1 MKILTAESVMPEA
14 YTAQTDDQINWFS
27 LGFKATPFNNSHAD
41 SNLFFKSQALIY
53 TLNKLCT
60 LDTSETCTTFL
71 VGQKGCGKSTC
82 LRALKKIRSHY
93 HSILLIGTSG
103 LNPQNLLKTLMS
115 DSSHLVELS
124 RTPSTEDCISLLKS
138 LSAQKQQIRLLV
150 YNADRLPKETVSLIK
165 KLSSI
170 QPNGSQLQFVLCAE
184 KKKMHA
190 DIAGDAQLKTQVV
203 QLDNLTRLETEKYL
217 ALKLQL
223 STDSKR
229 CPMIPKDYIDQLYHR
244 TQGNLFRINQDAAR
258 SLPEHL
264 NVQETPAS
272 QPQTWEQ
279 YQRFLPLALLPLA
292 AIAAIVTQYATNTQS
307 QQALPRIEQ
316 VQKLTPPPPTARQV
330 SKLLYAL
337 SQPEMKSNHP

>member
-1 MKILTAESVMPEA
+1 MPEA

-27 LGFKATPFNNSHAD
+27 LGFKATPFNNRRTDNS
-41 SNLFFKSQALIY
+41 LFFKSQALIN

-71 VGQKGCGKSTC
+71 VGQRGCGKSTC

-93 HSILLIGTSG
+93 QSMLLIGTSG
-103 LNPQNLLKTLMS
+103 LNPQNLLKSLMNN
-115 DSSHLVELS
+115 SSHLVELS
-124 RTPSTEDCISLLKS
+124 RAPSTEDCIALLKS
-138 LSAQKQQIRLLV
+138 LSAHKQQVRLLID
-150 YNADRLPKETVSLIK
+150 NADQLPKDTVSLIK

-190 DIAGDAQLKTQVV
+190 NIAGDAQLKTQVV

-264 NVQETPAS
+264 HIQETPAV
-272 QPQTWEQ
+272 QPSIWIQ

-292 AIAAIVTQYATNTQS
+292 ALSVIVTQYAANTSS
-307 QQALPRIEQ
+307 QQPSPRLEQ
-316 VQKLTPPPPTARQV
+316 VQKLSSPPPTARQV

-337 SQPEMKSNHP
+337 SQPEMKSNP

>member
-138 LSAQKQQIRLLV
+138 LSAQKQQIRLLID
-150 YNADRLPKETVSLIK
+150 NADQLPKETVSLIK

-229 CPMIPKDYIDQLYHR
+229 CPMIPKDYIDEHKETYFVSTKMQFDPYRSILMSRKHRLHSLKHGNSINAFFHLLYYHLLRSQLLSR
-244 TQGNLFRINQDAAR
+244 NM
-258 SLPEHL
+258 
-264 NVQETPAS
+264 
-272 QPQTWEQ
+272 PQTHKANRH
-279 YQRFLPLALLPLA
+279 YRA
-292 AIAAIVTQYATNTQS
+292 S
-307 QQALPRIEQ
+307 
-316 VQKLTPPPPTARQV
+316 
-330 SKLLYAL
+330 SK
-337 SQPEMKSNHP
+337 SKN

>member
-1 MKILTAESVMPEA
+1 MPDA
-14 YTAQTDDQINWFS
+14 YTTHTEDQINWFS
-27 LGFKATPFNNSHAD
+27 LGFKATPFNNNRTDNS
-41 SNLFFKSQALIY
+41 LFFKSQALIN

-93 HSILLIGTSG
+93 QSNFLIGTPG
-103 LNPQNLLKTLMS
+103 LNPQNLLKSLMS
-115 DSSHLVELS
+115 NTSHLNELS
-124 RTPSTEDCISLLKS
+124 RTPSTEDCIALLKS
-138 LSAQKQQIRLLV
+138 LSAHKEQIRLLID
-150 YNADRLPKETVSLIK
+150 NADQLPKSTVSLIK

-170 QPNGSQLQFVLCAE
+170 QPNGSQLQFVLCTE
-184 KKKMHA
+184 KKKMHR
-190 DIAGDAQLKTQVV
+190 DIAGDDQLKTQVI

-258 SLPEHL
+258 SLPEHIQ
-264 NVQETPAS
+264 VQEAPR
-272 QPQTWEQ
+272 QTTSSWTQ
-279 YQRFLPLALLPLA
+279 YQRYLPLGLLPLVAVA
-292 AIAAIVTQYATNTQS
+292 AIIS
-307 QQALPRIEQ
+307 QHTMSSTMPRPTPRLAQ
-316 VQKLTPPPPTARQV
+316 VQKLSKPPSARQV
-330 SKLLYAL
+330 SKLLYTL
-337 SQPEMKSNHP
+337 SQPELKSAPQ